1 MYTQAVHRAEALR
14 PWSVV
19 RGALAEALVLRAG
32 SWPLAPATLIEFSSW
47 FTRRCLSRVF
57 LLRAVKPF

>member
-32 SWPLAPATLIEFSSW
+32 SWPLAPATLIELSSW
-47 FTRRCLSRVF
+47 FRCLSRVF